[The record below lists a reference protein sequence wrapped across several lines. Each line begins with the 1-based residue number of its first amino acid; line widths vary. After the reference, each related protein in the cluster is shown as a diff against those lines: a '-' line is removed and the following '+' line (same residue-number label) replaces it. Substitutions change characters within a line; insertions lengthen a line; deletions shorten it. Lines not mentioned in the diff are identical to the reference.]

1 MIKNRIALCIPTK
14 DRFKCI
20 EELLLDYPRIN
31 GICQMDI
38 YIYDSSVDD
47 VIERYVNSYD
57 KSYNVF
63 YKRVKDYHDENGN
76 IYKGTD
82 QAALKLY
89 DIYSE
94 FSGSEKYDYVWVSG
108 DSVRFS
114 DNIFNLLRE
123 LHDDYDFVSI
133 IINKLNEYVYEKQHD
148 VFWNNAEE
156 YIKYNTGMNTLFGGV
171 LVNVKALEHIDW
183 KEVSKWY
190 KNTKYLSFSYIR
202 LYAEIAIRSPQ
213 FKALSIFAKDGI
225 KWSKYKLDIGW
236 RNDFF
241 EVFYECFINVVNSF
255 PISTKSQ
262 KYIIDSFYRED
273 IMLNK
278 SILEYMRT
286 KGYFDINVLNKW
298 KEYMEY
304 AIPYAISKKVADI
317 PREKLIER
325 YTKIKSEF
333 IDFLNS
339 HEKKYIYGAGYFGM
353 KYQAI
358 VEHNGHKIDGF
369 IVSQKGNNPDYI
381 DGYKVLAYDDIK
393 DTMDGVG
400 VILGLNQNNA
410 AQVKSIIKEYV
421 KTEDIYENYDYQVY
435 IYM

>member
-1 MIKNRIALCIPTK
+1 
-14 DRFKCI
+14 
-20 EELLLDYPRIN
+20 
-31 GICQMDI
+31 
-38 YIYDSSVDD
+38 
-47 VIERYVNSYD
+47 
-57 KSYNVF
+57 
-63 YKRVKDYHDENGN
+63 
-76 IYKGTD
+76 
-82 QAALKLY
+82 
-89 DIYSE
+89 
-94 FSGSEKYDYVWVSG
+94 
-108 DSVRFS
+108 
-114 DNIFNLLRE
+114 
-123 LHDDYDFVSI
+123 
-133 IINKLNEYVYEKQHD
+133 
-148 VFWNNAEE
+148 
-156 YIKYNTGMNTLFGGV
+156 MNTLFGGV

-317 PREKLIER
+317 PREKLIEKIWGYEYFGDTR
-325 YTKIKSEF
+325 VIDAHMKNIRKKIK
-333 IDFLNS
+333 
-339 HEKKYIYGAGYFGM
+339 K
-353 KYQAI
+353 
-358 VEHNGHKIDGF
+358 
-369 IVSQKGNNPDYI
+369 DYI
-381 DGYKVLAYDDIK
+381 KTIK
-393 DTMDGVG
+393 GVG
-400 VILGLNQNNA
+400 
-410 AQVKSIIKEYV
+410 YV
-421 KTEDIYENYDYQVY
+421 LEK
-435 IYM
+435 